1 MKTNETKNVGANNSN
16 AALVTKKEA
25 REIIRLA
32 KQDCSTIS
40 GAVRNMCILFKD
52 KDLLRAT
59 FLNEKVKNPKAKKRL
74 SEIIKNRSMCVNIL
88 STYSMQLDGIVCK
101 KYVIAKAENG
111 VTIKKYKLPENPL
124 AGVRLK
130 SAGFEG
136 KKLFVD
142 YKPVEGKGHLEIC
155 SKTDDGNYTTYC
167 YVPKDSFNYID
178 AFRAVMLY
186 IAAGEPDLNGIKAK
200 AIEKKANSIVKIA
213 EETNVETAEK
223 VA

>member
-1 MKTNETKNVGANNSN
+1 MKNASVNNSN
-16 AALVTKKEA
+16 ATLVSKKEA

-32 KQDCSTIS
+32 KEDCSTIS

-59 FLNEKVKNPKAKKRL
+59 FSSEKVKNPKAKKRL
-74 SEIIKNRSMCVNIL
+74 SEIIKNRSLCVNIL

-101 KYVIAKAENG
+101 KYIIAKAENG

-130 SAGFEG
+130 NAGFDG

-155 SKTDDGNYTTYC
+155 GKTDEGNYTTYC
-167 YVPKDSFNYID
+167 YIPKDSFNYID

-186 IAAGEPDLNGIKAK
+186 IAAGEPDLNEIKAK
-200 AIEKKANSIVKIA
+200 AIERKVNSIVEIA
-213 EETNVETAEK
+213 EDTNVETAEK

>member
-1 MKTNETKNVGANNSN
+1 MKTNEMKNAGANNSN
-16 AALVTKKEA
+16 AALVSKKEA
-25 REIIRLA
+25 RGFINRA
-32 KQDCSTIS
+32 KADCSTIS

-52 KDLLRAT
+52 KELLRAT
-59 FLNEKVKNPKAKKRL
+59 FEVEKVKGAKVKKRL

-101 KYVIAKAENG
+101 KYIIAKAENG
-111 VTIKKYKLPENPL
+111 VTVKKYKLPETPL

-130 SAGFEG
+130 NAGFEG

-142 YKPVEGKGHLEIC
+142 YKAVEGKKYLEIC
-155 SKTDDGNYTTYC
+155 SKTDEENYTTYC
-167 YVPKDSFNYID
+167 YIPKDKFNYLD

-200 AIEKKANSIVKIA
+200 AIEKKANSIVEIA

>member
-1 MKTNETKNVGANNSN
+1 MKNASVNNSN
-16 AALVTKKEA
+16 ATLVSKKEA

-32 KQDCSTIS
+32 KEDCSTIS

-59 FLNEKVKNPKAKKRL
+59 FSSEKVKNPKAKKRL
-74 SEIIKNRSMCVNIL
+74 SEIIKNRSLCVNIL
-88 STYSMQLDGIVCK
+88 STYSMQLDGVICK
-101 KYVIAKAENG
+101 KYVINKVENG

-142 YKPVEGKGHLEIC
+142 YKTVEGKKYLEIC
-155 SKTDDGNYTTYC
+155 NKTGDDNYATYC
-167 YVPKDSFNYID
+167 YIPKDSFNYMD

-186 IAAGEPDLNGIKAK
+186 IAAGEPDLNEIKAK
-200 AIEKKANSIVKIA
+200 AIERKVNSIVEIA
-213 EETNVETAEK
+213 EKTNVETAEK

>member
-1 MKTNETKNVGANNSN
+1 MKTNEKKNASMNNSN
-16 AALVTKKEA
+16 TSLVSKKEA
-25 REIIRLA
+25 CGFVNRA
-32 KQDCSTIS
+32 KEDCGTIS

-52 KDLLRAT
+52 KELLRAT
-59 FLNEKVKNPKAKKRL
+59 FEVEKVKGAKVKKRL
-74 SEIIKNRSMCVNIL
+74 SEIIKNRSLCVNIL
-88 STYSMQLDGIVCK
+88 STYSMQLDGVLCK

-111 VTIKKYKLPENPL
+111 VTVKKYKLPEKPL

-136 KKLFVD
+136 KKLFTD
-142 YKPVEGKGHLEIC
+142 YKPVEGEEYLEIC
-155 SKTDDGNYTTYC
+155 SKADDWNYTTYC
-167 YVPKDSFNYID
+167 YVPKDNFNYID

-200 AIEKKANSIVKIA
+200 AIEKKANSIVEIA
-213 EETNVETAEK
+213 DETNVETAEK

>member
-1 MKTNETKNVGANNSN
+1 MKTNEMKNVSANNSN
-16 AALVTKKEA
+16 AALLSKKDA
-25 REIIRLA
+25 REIIRFA
-32 KQDCSTIS
+32 KEDCSTIS

-59 FLNEKVKNPKAKKRL
+59 FSNEKVKNPKVKKRL
-74 SEIIKNRSMCVNIL
+74 SEIIKNRSLCVNIL

-101 KYVIAKAENG
+101 KYVIAKVENG
-111 VTIKKYKLPENPL
+111 VTIKKYKLPESPL

-142 YKPVEGKGHLEIC
+142 YKTVEGKEHLEIC

-167 YVPKDSFNYID
+167 YVPKDKFNYID

-200 AIEKKANSIVKIA
+200 AIEKKANSIVEIA
-213 EETNVETAEK
+213 DETNVETAEK

>member
-1 MKTNETKNVGANNSN
+1 MKNASANNSN
-16 AALVTKKEA
+16 ATLVSKREA

-32 KQDCSTIS
+32 KEDCSTIS
-40 GAVRNMCILFKD
+40 GAVRNMCLLFKD

-59 FLNEKVKNPKAKKRL
+59 FSNEKVNNPKVKKRL
-74 SEIIKNRSMCVNIL
+74 SEIIKNRSLCVNIL
-88 STYSMQLDGIVCK
+88 STYSMQLDGVVCK
-101 KYVIAKAENG
+101 KYVIAKVENG

-130 SAGFEG
+130 NAGFDG

-142 YKPVEGKGHLEIC
+142 YKTVEGKEYLEIC
-155 SKTDDGNYTTYC
+155 SKTDDGNYATYC
-167 YVPKDSFNYID
+167 YVPKSNFNYID

-186 IAAGEPDLNGIKAK
+186 IAAGEPDLNEIKAK
-200 AIEKKANSIVKIA
+200 AIEKKANSIVEIA
-213 EETNVETAEK
+213 EDTNVETAEK